1 LYPPLKKGADMNPN
15 FFEQPTE
22 QSLVKA
28 AIVKKYFGA
37 WAKVVIPQ
45 VKKYRSNDPR
55 VAYVDLFAGQGHY
68 EDDTPSTPLLIL
80 ESAIKDSDM
89 RKMLVTVFNDVKLT
103 NTQSLRKA
111 VHLLPGIETLRHQ
124 PRIWN
129 KEVGPELVRVF
140 EQTSLIPTLSF
151 LDPWGYKGLSLD
163 LVNVL
168 LKDWGCD
175 CIFFFNYNRINMGL
189 NNDAVKKHMNALFG
203 EQRADNLRARLEQ
216 LTPQKRELTIVE
228 ELSQAL
234 KEIGGEYVLPFCFK
248 NKQGNR
254 TSHHIIFV
262 SKHPR
267 GYSIMKDIMAKE
279 SSSATQGVASFVY
292 NPADRQQSLLFELA
306 RPLDDLGDMLLEEYV
321 GRRMSMKQIYEQHHI
336 GRPYIKSNYKDVLRN
351 LEAQGKI
358 ITDPPAHK
366 RRKRHGQVT
375 FADKTKVSFPTKSK

>member
-1 LYPPLKKGADMNPN
+1 MSEH

-28 AIVKKYFGA
+28 AIVKKYFWA
-37 WAKVVIPQ
+37 WAKVVISQ
-45 VKKYRSNDPR
+45 VKRYSLDDQRI
-55 VAYVDLFAGQGHY
+55 AYVDLFAGPGQYKDG
-68 EDDTPSTPLLIL
+68 TPSTPLLIL
-80 ESAIKDSDM
+80 KRAIEEPDM
-89 RKMLVTVFNDVKLT
+89 RKMLVTVFNDVKFT

-111 VHLLPGIETLRHQ
+111 VQELPGIERLKHK
-124 PRIWN
+124 PIIWN
-129 KEVGPELVRVF
+129 QEVGPELVRVF
-140 EQTSLIPTLSF
+140 KKTSLIPTLSF
-151 LDPWGYKGLSLD
+151 LDPWGYQGLSLD

-189 NNDAVKKHMNALFG
+189 NNESVKEHMNALFG
-203 EQRADNLRARLEQ
+203 KQRADNLRARLDQ

-234 KEIGGEYVLPFCFK
+234 KEVGCEYVLPFCFK
-248 NKQGNR
+248 KNQVNR
-254 TSHHIIFV
+254 TSHHLIFV

-292 NPADRQQSLLFELA
+292 NLADRQQPLLFELA
-306 RPLDDLGDMLLEEYV
+306 RPLDDLADMLLKEYA
-321 GRRMSMKQIYEQHHI
+321 GRRMSMKEIYEQHHI
-336 GRPYIKSNYKDVLRN
+336 GLPYIKRNYKDVLRE

-358 ITDPPAHK
+358 ITEPPAHK
-366 RRKRHGQVT
+366 RRKRHGKVT
-375 FADKTKVSFPTKSK
+375 FADKTKVSFPAKSK